1 MQCRSEAHLNDVGRS
16 GTLRYGAAVRLKTW
30 HDAGPG
36 FAKGQRESSVEIRP
50 TVDQQRSGHK
60 GGPLSPQGAGTNG
73 EQRFRCGGSGTFDL
87 PFAAMDGLPT
97 CLCGQLK

>member
-36 FAKGQRESSVEIRP
+36 FAKGQRESSVEFVPLWISRGRVTKGVP
-50 TVDQQRSGHK
+50 YHPKAPAPMANSGPVAEVAEH
-60 GGPLSPQGAGTNG
+60 LT
-73 EQRFRCGGSGTFDL
+73 FRL
-87 PFAAMDGLPT
+87 L
-97 CLCGQLK
+97 Q